1 MGEIKTARGEIIV
14 NLPDFSDKSR
24 IFAT

>member
-1 MGEIKTARGEIIV
+1 MGEIKTARGGRIV